1 MRNLILISTT
11 PMVIKIFKL
20 ISKKLDI
27 NLEVLSEAQIDHK
40 VDIIIVDK
48 NFIDDRFAILKT
60 YSKQIGAITNEVLP
74 FDMANDFTIPLPF
87 LPSALQTILSQRLK
101 ILSEQYRT
109 KTYVSTID
117 TPSNTPTNLETP
129 AEIEE
134 IKDINQDIEVDE
146 KNKVES
152 AIGYLDELADNI
164 THNINEDTEEDGII
178 KMDSIYDDVDAG
190 GILDTNEISNLKNI
204 INVNDTTTPKIEK
217 EDYTKDDEQENEKD
231 WLDLTSIIDTA
242 INELNTTDAFEDKY
256 SSSDVEILVNDH
268 SLTKLTPLLNMLDQ
282 NIINQLIEG
291 KQINIKL
298 KLGAEDNKD
307 D

>member
-48 NFIDDRFAILKT
+48 NLIDDRFAILKT

-87 LPSALQTILSQRLK
+87 LPSSLQTILSERLK
-101 ILSEQYRT
+101 ILSEKERT
-109 KTYVSTID
+109 KTYVSNID
-117 TPSNTPTNLETP
+117 TPTTSETL
-129 AEIEE
+129 EE
-134 IKDINQDIEVDE
+134 IQSINQNIEIDE
-146 KNKVES
+146 ENKIES

-164 THNINEDTEEDGII
+164 TNDIDEDTEDGII
-178 KMDSIYDDVDAG
+178 KMDSIYDDVDG

-204 INVNDTTTPKIEK
+204 INVKDTISPQIEEK
-217 EDYTKDDEQENEKD
+217 DYVKDDKDGEKD

-242 INELNTTDAFEDKY
+242 ISELNTTDAFEDKY

-298 KLGAEDNKD
+298 KLGEENSNNDE
-307 D
+307 